1 MKKPCPRSSSKGE
14 DGTASHESK
23 SDAFLSS
30 SFWWSQGCHRGR
42 YTDHWSVN
50 RPFPMVGIFMKE
62 SPCSQLS
69 AEKKRSKLSHVV
81 TELLSFKVGHSIL
94 SFSKKNL
101 LPSQLLKDRG
111 GQDGDQDHQTL
122 RVPKGSCVLWARLLF
137 WKKITPYPC
146 LLFFYQTYFPNKYF
160 FSWWVGIATDTL
172 TTSNFGNIF
181 EKYRI
186 KLWPNLMR

>member
-1 MKKPCPRSSSKGE
+1 MNGKVLMLAIIFLGGFHVFYAFNRVQNFANVITLCTDFVLFSW
-14 DGTASHESK
+14 ES
-23 SDAFLSS
+23 
-30 SFWWSQGCHRGR
+30 
-42 YTDHWSVN
+42 V
-50 RPFPMVGIFMKE
+50 
-62 SPCSQLS
+62 
-69 AEKKRSKLSHVV
+69 
-81 TELLSFKVGHSIL
+81 LLSFKVGLLIL

-122 RVPKGSCVLWARLLF
+122 RVPKESCVLWARLLF

-160 FSWWVGIATDTL
+160 FSWWVGIATDTF